1 MKTEKLLFLRK
12 QKGLK
17 QKDLAELLNVTRQQ
31 YQRCESG
38 LNELD
43 YSGLI
48 KVAKFY
54 NVSIDYLLGYSSSEP
69 NIDFLESRF
78 KELNIKQK
86 EELLTRLIKLIIEE
100 CK

>member
-1 MKTEKLLFLRK
+1 MKTDKLLFLRK
-12 QKGLK
+12 QKWLK

-54 NVSIDYLLGYSSSEP
+54 DVSIDYLLGYSSSKLDV
-69 NIDFLESRF
+69 DFLKSRI
-78 KELNIKQK
+78 KELDIEQK
-86 EELLTRLIKLIIEE
+86 EELLIKILEAIIEE